1 MLLKVIAKYINVTVI
16 STYKHC
22 LKTRRKIWLFWRRS
36 LQIFTQAKH
45 ICQDLLP
52 KATCL
57 KLIYYKLMNMSNCLI
72 YQTIICSVLVST
84 NIWIRNMR
92 STNIFQGSTRI
103 RQLVFASPFSAAI
116 TPKITAIRKIWNR
129 SLCKTIL
136 TITSY
141 IWMMSRMTIPLSVQ
155 WIIYD
160 NLVFLKKE
168 LLLSETSN
176 VRMLLIIL
184 LIPASISVKKMK
196 CKYEWMVMTPW
207 LVETSLEC

>member
-1 MLLKVIAKYINVTVI
+1 
-16 STYKHC
+16 
-22 LKTRRKIWLFWRRS
+22 
-36 LQIFTQAKH
+36 
-45 ICQDLLP
+45 
-52 KATCL
+52 
-57 KLIYYKLMNMSNCLI
+57 MNMSNCLI
-72 YQTIICSVLVST
+72 YQTIICSVLVNT

-92 STNIFQGSTRI
+92 STNICQGSTRT
-103 RQLVFASPFSAAI
+103 RRLVFASPFSVAI

-141 IWMMSRMTIPLSVQ
+141 IWMMSRMTIPSSAQ

-168 LLLSETSN
+168 LPLSETSN
-176 VRMLLIIL
+176 VRMLLITL

-196 CKYEWMVMTPW
+196 CKYEWMVMTP
-207 LVETSLEC
+207 